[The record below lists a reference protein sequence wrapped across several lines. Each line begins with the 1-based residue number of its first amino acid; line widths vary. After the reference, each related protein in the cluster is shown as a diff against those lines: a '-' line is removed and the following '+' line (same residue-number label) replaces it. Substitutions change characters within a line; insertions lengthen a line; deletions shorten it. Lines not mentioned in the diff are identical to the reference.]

1 MSWRLRVVFSLAM
14 VIVLPAGIAAQ
25 TGDTYAEEYD
35 LYEKANQETNVAQRA
50 ALIIEFVQKYKK
62 SQLDPN
68 VAYLYSQYLDG

>member
-14 VIVLPAGIAAQ
+14 VIVLPAGSAAQ

-35 LYEKANQETNVAQRA
+35 LYEKAQQETNVAQRA
-50 ALIIEFVQKYKK
+50 ALILEFVQKYKE

-68 VAYLYSQYLDG
+68 VSYLYSQYQNL